1 MDYGYHASGILHP
14 LPAYLFILGD
24 EKGESTEEMGG
35 IYKERPGGGRGN
47 MKSRFRGKAAVIL
60 LVAIEALFLSGCDV
74 ELFEDKSARY
84 QPKAVERGSL
94 LDDKYYVKDGTK
106 FYLVHR
112 AGMSSEGQEL
122 DASKS
127 AWTTLDDTL
136 IPNYYR
142 NEFLA
147 RSEPEVDTGTVLL
160 ERYRDCGYCLGIHG
174 ASYEN
179 GYIALQVSDNI
190 VPKTSAYEELY
201 NKYSDHIMIESING
215 QMVSEGMVNEAGV
228 ITGMEKDAYYD
239 ISFYAGTYYGSCK
252 IKADTHFFQSY
263 EIYSIGDPAM
273 TKNGYLSL
281 QLPEDLKSGYYR
293 VDGKGF
299 FRYLDF
305 KKGDG
310 DILAVDYNVPYYGS
324 EGDQIAAYS
333 QQYVFFLEAASAEA
347 SVHAVFDPKTVTN
360 PAGMVKMLVTSPDGK
375 QMTVDAAKED
385 GEVFCNIQ
393 EFCPGR
399 WTVNLSPQSMKVLD
413 VSVEA
418 NEPVAEAATDVFA
431 LQFEEDKTG
440 VVITVDYEG
449 EGIVNAQVVGPDRQ
463 SYTMIKETDLYWSD
477 THTLKYSF
485 AYLPAGEYKVNVHHY
500 PDTKV
505 NSVDYH
511 LREDLKKISIIT
523 VEE

>member
-1 MDYGYHASGILHP
+1 MKPGI
-14 LPAYLFILGD
+14 
-24 EKGESTEEMGG
+24 
-35 IYKERPGGGRGN
+35 RR
-47 MKSRFRGKAAVIL
+47 KSAVAL
-60 LVAIEALFLSGCDV
+60 LAAIEALFLSGCEV

-122 DASKS
+122 DSSKS

-136 IPNYYR
+136 IPNYYC
-142 NEFLA
+142 NELLA
-147 RSEPEVDTGTVLL
+147 RSESEVNTDAVLL

-179 GYIALQVSDNI
+179 GYIALQVSNNI

-215 QMVSEGMVNEAGV
+215 QMVSEGMGNEAGV

-239 ISFYAGTYYGSCK
+239 VSFYAGTYYGSRK
-252 IKADTHFFQSY
+252 IRADTHFFQSY
-263 EIYSIGDPAM
+263 EIYSISDLAM

-293 VDGKGF
+293 IDGKGF
-299 FRYLDF
+299 FRYLNF

-310 DILAVDYNVPYYGS
+310 DIMTTDYNIPYYSS
-324 EGDQIAAYS
+324 EEDQIAAYS
-333 QQYVFFLEAASAEA
+333 QQYVFFLEAASEDA
-347 SVHAVFDPKTVTN
+347 SIHAVFDPKTVTN
-360 PAGMVKMLVTSPDGK
+360 PAGIVKMMVTSPDGK
-375 QMTVDAAKED
+375 QITVDAGKEE
-385 GEVFCNIQ
+385 GEILCNIL
-393 EFCPGR
+393 EFCPGK
-399 WTVNLSPQSMKVLD
+399 WIVNLTPQSMRVLD

-418 NEPVAEAATDVFA
+418 NELAAEASTDVFSM
-431 LQFEEDKTG
+431 QFKEDKTG
-440 VVITVDYEG
+440 IVITVDYEG
-449 EGIVNAQVVGPDRQ
+449 EGIVNAQVVGPDHQ
-463 SYTMIKETDLYWSD
+463 SYTMIKEADIYGSEI
-477 THTLKYSF
+477 HTLKYTF
-485 AYLPAGEYKVNVHHY
+485 AYLPAVEYKVNVHHY

-511 LREDLKKISIIT
+511 LSEDLKEIDIIT